1 LLANG
6 KRGPSEEFIVISGR
20 KEGVKAFLFLFR
32 HFPVFSYQSPMSNV
46 TSTFLDKLKEQSFT
60 IILMI
65 GGLYYQN
72 QMFQQQLERYDANV
86 KEKQEYID
94 KIVDAERERMIARE
108 QYLMKQRDE
117 FIQILKDKK

>member
-1 LLANG
+1 M
-6 KRGPSEEFIVISGR
+6 STIS
-20 KEGVKAFLFLFR
+20 
-32 HFPVFSYQSPMSNV
+32 
-46 TSTFLDKLKEQSFT
+46 STFLDKLKEQSFT

-108 QYLMKQRDE
+108 QYLINQRDE
-117 FIQILKDKK
+117 FIAILKEKK

>member
-1 LLANG
+1 MSVAN
-6 KRGPSEEFIVISGR
+6 
-20 KEGVKAFLFLFR
+20 
-32 HFPVFSYQSPMSNV
+32 
-46 TSTFLDKLKEQSFT
+46 TFLDKLKEQSFT

-72 QMFQQQLERYDANV
+72 QMFQQQLDRYDANV

-117 FIQILKDKK
+117 FIQMLKDKD

>member
-1 LLANG
+1 
-6 KRGPSEEFIVISGR
+6 
-20 KEGVKAFLFLFR
+20 
-32 HFPVFSYQSPMSNV
+32 MSSV

-72 QMFQQQLERYDANV
+72 QMFQQQLDRYDANV

-117 FIQILKDKK
+117 FIQMLKDKD

>member
-1 LLANG
+1 MSVAN
-6 KRGPSEEFIVISGR
+6 
-20 KEGVKAFLFLFR
+20 
-32 HFPVFSYQSPMSNV
+32 
-46 TSTFLDKLKEQSFT
+46 TFLDKLKEQSFT

-72 QMFQQQLERYDANV
+72 QMFQQQLDRYDANV

-117 FIQILKDKK
+117 FIQMLKEKK

>member
-1 LLANG
+1 MSVAN
-6 KRGPSEEFIVISGR
+6 
-20 KEGVKAFLFLFR
+20 
-32 HFPVFSYQSPMSNV
+32 
-46 TSTFLDKLKEQSFT
+46 TFLDKLKEQSFT

-72 QMFQQQLERYDANV
+72 QMFQQQLDRYDANV

-117 FIQILKDKK
+117 FIQMLKEKD

>member
-1 LLANG
+1 MSVAN
-6 KRGPSEEFIVISGR
+6 
-20 KEGVKAFLFLFR
+20 
-32 HFPVFSYQSPMSNV
+32 
-46 TSTFLDKLKEQSFT
+46 TFLDKLKEQSFT

-108 QYLMKQRDE
+108 AYLMKQRDE
-117 FIQILKDKK
+117 FIELLKEKK

>member
-1 LLANG
+1 
-6 KRGPSEEFIVISGR
+6 
-20 KEGVKAFLFLFR
+20 
-32 HFPVFSYQSPMSNV
+32 MSSV

-72 QMFQQQLERYDANV
+72 QMFQQQLDRYDANV

-108 QYLMKQRDE
+108 AYLMKQRDD
-117 FIQILKDKK
+117 FIQMIKEKD

>member
-1 LLANG
+1 
-6 KRGPSEEFIVISGR
+6 
-20 KEGVKAFLFLFR
+20 
-32 HFPVFSYQSPMSNV
+32 MSSV
-46 TSTFLDKLKEQSFT
+46 SSTFLDKLKEQSFT

-117 FIQILKDKK
+117 FIAMLKDKK